1 MPCEFLGFH
10 GSVAEVSVCLEFG
23 SMPLFYWRKAFHD
36 HRLPRTFE
44 HQLTSD
50 AAPHARRTDTSN
62 QRKWNLRRDASR
74 TQRCRLLKS
83 LYGYS
88 ARWQKL
94 LISKMD
100 FQIKEGTSAMLHL
113 GRSFLWCWNLD
124 SDSSESR
131 SEIHGRFW
139 NVMLEKDEEDEL
151 DRSCEQLRS
160 IT

>member
-1 MPCEFLGFH
+1 MPCEFLVFH
-10 GSVAEVSVCLEFG
+10 GSVGKISVCLEFG
-23 SMPLFYWRKAFHD
+23 SMPLFYWRKTFHD
-36 HRLPRTFE
+36 HRLPPNLE
-44 HQLTSD
+44 NQLPSD
-50 AAPHARRTDTSN
+50 AAPHTRTTDTSN
-62 QRKWNLRRDASR
+62 HCKWNLRRDASR

-88 ARWQKL
+88 VKWQNL
-94 LISKMD
+94 LISMMG
-100 FQIKEGTSAMLHL
+100 FQFKEGTSEMQHL
-113 GRSFLWCWNLD
+113 RRSFLLCWNL
-124 SDSSESR
+124 DSSESR